1 MIISLI
7 IPFVVG
13 FLSQIDNTTPVEKA
27 VATLRIISTLLSRGS
42 NSPALKSALLKNKGN
57 ILVHVEERVLQH
69 RKRRVRQSGRVV
81 FSTASAFKW
90 FCLWAFIWLMNR
102 VFMGFMWVWF
112 QGFWN
117 VGEILMSF
125 SLWNNTFY
133 WL

>member
-81 FSTASAFKW
+81 FSTASAFK
-90 FCLWAFIWLMNR
+90 
-102 VFMGFMWVWF
+102 
-112 QGFWN
+112 
-117 VGEILMSF
+117 
-125 SLWNNTFY
+125 
-133 WL
+133 